1 MIASHSDE
9 QIGSLG
15 GDQMSPTAIND
26 AGAIVG
32 FGTTAI
38 SETHGFVWSKA
49 NGVVDFGMLDGDFQL
64 GV

>member
-1 MIASHSDE
+1 MIASRSDE

-32 FGTTAI
+32 F
-38 SETHGFVWSKA
+38 S
-49 NGVVDFGMLDGDFQL
+49 
-64 GV
+64 